1 MSILSI
7 LLLLSACAA
16 SPQGEEPSAPT
27 QQPATKTYTM
37 TDKQANEE
45 ARHLFDV
52 LASFYGKQIMS
63 GVVAKVDWNIVEAE
77 NVYQWTGQYP
87 ALNVFDF
94 NNMHASKDVNPNGWL
109 DYSDISV
116 VRQWHQNGGVVGCMW
131 HWNMRANNGT
141 DMTCSPGDQAWETK
155 FDCSRLSDTN
165 SQEYKQ
171 VCKDI
176 DQVASYLKRMQKEG
190 IPVIWRPLH
199 EAAGNIYEYTG
210 GKAWFWWGA
219 QGAEAYKA
227 LWRFMYD
234 RLVQHHGLHNLI
246 WVWTS
251 QVNDTAFY
259 PGDDYVDI
267 IGRDNYY
274 ALQYPL
280 HKEYEQ
286 LSRLYPTKM
295 ITLAECGNGDEVK
308 MSLMGNIWQ
317 EGSRWLWFMTWYDYD
332 YTLDAGENHR
342 YASRS
347 WWLEAFTHPYVLT
360 RDKMKQLLTP

>member
-27 QQPATKTYTM
+27 QQPATKTYTL

-176 DQVASYLKRMQKEG
+176 DQVASYLKLMQKEG

-227 LWRFMYD
+227 LCQGVADGKIRS
-234 RLVQHHGLHNLI
+234 VGI
-246 WVWTS
+246 S
-251 QVNDTAFY
+251 
-259 PGDDYVDI
+259 
-267 IGRDNYY
+267 NYY
-274 ALQYPL
+274 TADEVERVTVGADIKPAIIQNENHPFYQNTELQESAAQYGTVIESWYPL
-280 HKEYEQ
+280 GGRGH
-286 LSRLYPTKM
+286 TKDLFGNPV
-295 ITLAECGNGDEVK
+295 ITDIAEAHGKTPAQIILRSGDHF
-308 MSLMGNIWQ
+308 
-317 EGSRWLWFMTWYDYD
+317 R
-332 YTLDAGENHR
+332 R
-342 YASRS
+342 
-347 WWLEAFTHPYVLT
+347 
-360 RDKMKQLLTP
+360 